1 MIERRWTGII
11 VLILIAIL
19 ITQCTGNPPVES
31 SPASSLTPT
40 VDVHTT
46 IAPTRF
52 PSQTASAQ
60 STEVI
65 QSENSSPEILS
76 YQVINS
82 YPHDSGAFTEG
93 LVIYN
98 GELYETTG
106 LNGKS
111 SIRQVDLVTGRVE
124 RMRRLGDEYFG
135 EGLAIIDNKMVWAT
149 WKSNIGFVYDL
160 DSFEI
165 IDQFEYQH
173 EGWGLAYDGSNL
185 FLSDGTD
192 VIHILSTVDYSEIGL
207 LQVTDQGQPVTM
219 INELEFIEGE
229 LFANIWLTT
238 TIARIDPQ
246 TGAVTGWLDLEP
258 LLEDFSNIRQSID
271 VLNGIAYNQD
281 TQQIFVTGKYWPRIF
296 EIQILESNDTSP
308 DE

>member
-1 MIERRWTGII
+1 M
-11 VLILIAIL
+11 
-19 ITQCTGNPPVES
+19 
-31 SPASSLTPT
+31 PT
-40 VDVHTT
+40 
-46 IAPTRF
+46 
-52 PSQTASAQ
+52 
-60 STEVI
+60 
-65 QSENSSPEILS
+65 
-76 YQVINS
+76 
-82 YPHDSGAFTEG
+82 
-93 LVIYN
+93 
-98 GELYETTG
+98 
-106 LNGKS
+106 
-111 SIRQVDLVTGRVE
+111 
-124 RMRRLGDEYFG
+124 
-135 EGLAIIDNKMVWAT
+135 T

-173 EGWGLAYDGSNL
+173 EGWGLAYDRSNL

-192 VIHILSTVDYSEIGL
+192 QIHVLSPVDYSEIGL
-207 LQVTDQGQPVTM
+207 LHVTDQGQPVTV
-219 INELEFIEGE
+219 INELEFIEGA

-246 TGAVTGWLDLEP
+246 SGTVTGWLDLEP
-258 LLEDFSNIRQSID
+258 LLEEFSNIRQSID